1 MKRTSRACVLGVI
14 LALAVAGAARAGSID
29 GVITD
34 YESGNQG
41 TDITVKTSDGRN
53 HVLWFDNMKKPL
65 FQGKELPWCPS
76 FPCNG
81 WPKQLVLN
89 KTHVRIYT
97 VNSTVGGHVIQ
108 TPTQIE
114 LLR

>member
-1 MKRTSRACVLGVI
+1 MI

-65 FQGKELPWCPS
+65 FQGKEIAVVS
-76 FPCNG
+76 
-81 WPKQLVLN
+81 QLSMQWLA
-89 KTHVRIYT
+89 KTTRSEQDTRPYLYRQQYGRRPRYPDSNANRAIAL
-97 VNSTVGGHVIQ
+97 VG
-108 TPTQIE
+108 
-114 LLR
+114 